1 MVIMKIDI
9 DKILP
14 ISKVNQN
21 FSEAARLTDEY
32 GVLTIMKNSK
42 PKFVLMTFEKFQEYD
57 AIKNNSS
64 CN

>member
-1 MVIMKIDI
+1 MKIDI

-21 FSEAARLTDEY
+21 FSEAARLADDY

-42 PKFVLMTFEKFQEYD
+42 PKFVLMTFEKFQEYE
-57 AIKNNSS
+57 ANKNNCSS
-64 CN
+64 K